1 MLFYVLG
8 VVVRL
13 FGPAL
18 TIRARPVDAL
28 FSAAIKR
35 GRATGN

>member
-1 MLFYVLG
+1 MLFYILG

-18 TIRARPVDAL
+18 TIRAQQATVV